1 MEDAD
6 GWFSLADARPI
17 YLDAGS
23 GAPRPVSVEV
33 HVSNGL
39 PGFTVMEFLQGARN
53 KAELARFRKLLAPF
67 VVYWP
72 TAEDCARAVETCART
87 CLTHDLSVP
96 DIMIAECAIGLDA
109 TLCTF
114 NVKHFRAIPGLVT
127 ERPYLRT

>member
-1 MEDAD
+1 MGTRLLDTDVLIEISKNVPQAVA
-6 GWFSLADARPI
+6 WFAAVTRIDRP
-17 YLDAGS
+17 
-23 GAPRPVSVEV
+23 
-33 HVSNGL
+33 GL

>member
-1 MEDAD
+1 MGTRLLDTDVLIEISKNVPQAVA
-6 GWFSLADARPI
+6 WFAAVTRTDRP
-17 YLDAGS
+17 
-23 GAPRPVSVEV
+23 
-33 HVSNGL
+33 GL
-39 PGFTVMEFLQGARN
+39 PGFTVMEFLHWARN
-53 KAELARFRKLLAPF
+53 KAELARFRKMQAPF

-72 TAEDCARAVETCART
+72 TAEDVARAVETCART

>member
-1 MEDAD
+1 MLDTDVLIEISKNVPQAVA
-6 GWFSLADARPI
+6 WFAAVTRTDRP
-17 YLDAGS
+17 
-23 GAPRPVSVEV
+23 
-33 HVSNGL
+33 GL

-72 TAEDCARAVETCART
+72 TAEDCARAVETYART

-96 DIMIAECAIGLDA
+96 DIMIAECAIGLGA

-127 ERPYLRT
+127 EQPYRRT